1 MISDQSLLI
10 YCMNGKFYLCLQC
23 SNVVFSLRFV
33 CYEFTVRCNFLGC
46 VTLRDGG
53 KPALEPVWSRQ
64 GAIQI
69 HLTCWW

>member
-10 YCMNGKFYLCLQC
+10 YRMNGKFYLCLQF

-33 CYEFTVRCNFLGC
+33 RYEFTVRCNFLGY

-53 KPALEPVWSRQ
+53 KPALELV
-64 GAIQI
+64 
-69 HLTCWW
+69 